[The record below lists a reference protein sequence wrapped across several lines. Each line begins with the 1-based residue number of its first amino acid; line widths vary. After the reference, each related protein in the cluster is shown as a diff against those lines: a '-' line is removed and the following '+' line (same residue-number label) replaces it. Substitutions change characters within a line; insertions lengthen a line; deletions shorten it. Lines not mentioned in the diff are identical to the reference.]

1 MGALSGSGEPRGQPP
16 LWYMDAFCSSGARF
30 ISTKLSIRRQAG
42 RVGKGYNE
50 YISNGILCEVC
61 LHLPPNEASGVLA
74 TETMHCWRLTGG
86 MDFDWDNGSP
96 DPDIGRFQCALD
108 GPRRCSASGVTP
120 SLSRLTMGCGCS

>member
-1 MGALSGSGEPRGQPP
+1 MVHGRLLLIRCTVHLHQAVKTATSWQGSIWAVESR
-16 LWYMDAFCSSGARF
+16 
-30 ISTKLSIRRQAG
+30 

-50 YISNGILCEVC
+50 YISDGILCEVC

-86 MDFDWDNGSP
+86 MGFDWDNGSP

-108 GPRRCSASGVTP
+108 GPRRCPASGVTP